1 MTEAIIRV
9 NAEEAIIRANTEWAV
24 KGIDIYC
31 GDCLQVM
38 SGLDA
43 GSIDMV
49 LCDLPYGILNKRN
62 KLAKWDCPI
71 DLDKLWSEY
80 CRIIKPNGAI
90 VLFGNGA
97 FTAEL
102 VMSNRKLWRYNLVW
116 DKVQKTGFLNAKRMP
131 LRQHEDLAVFYKKP
145 PVYNP
150 QMRKCAPHER
160 NHDRGRLDVEHKN
173 SCYGKFKT
181 VENKR
186 TLEKYPT
193 SIISIPKEHK
203 IGELYHPTQKPVALL
218 EWLIKTYTNPGETVL
233 DNCMGSG
240 STGVAAVNTSRKFV
254 GIENDRK
261 YFDIARQRIAEAAGE
276 EVIG

>member
-1 MTEAIIRV
+1 MTEAIIRA
-9 NAEEAIIRANTEWAV
+9 NAEWAV
-24 KGIDIYC
+24 KGIDIYN
-31 GDCLQVM
+31 GDCLQIM
-38 SGLDA
+38 SDIEA
-43 GSIDMV
+43 GSIDMI

-62 KLAKWDCPI
+62 EKAKWDSPI
-71 DLDKLWSEY
+71 DLEKLFAEY
-80 CRIIKPNGAI
+80 SRIIKQNGAI
-90 VLFGNGA
+90 VLFGAGA

-102 VMSNRKLWRYNLVW
+102 IIAGKQLYRYSLVW
-116 DKVQKTGFLNAKRMP
+116 DKVQKTGFLNANRMP

-160 NHDRGRLDVEHKN
+160 NHAKGRLDVEHEN
-173 SCYGKFKT
+173 SCYGKFKM

-218 EWLIKTYTNPGETVL
+218 EWLIKTYTLPGETVL

-240 STGVAAVNTSRKFV
+240 STGVAAVNTGRKFI
-254 GIENDRK
+254 GIELSEK
-261 YFDIARQRIAEAAGE
+261 YYSIAKGRIN
-276 EVIG
+276 EVRAQQCLPL

>member
-1 MTEAIIRV
+1 MTEAIMKS
-9 NAEEAIIRANTEWAV
+9 AAEWAA

-38 SGLDA
+38 SEIEA
-43 GSIDMV
+43 SSIDMI

-80 CRIIKPNGAI
+80 SRIIKPNGAI

-116 DKVQKTGFLNAKRMP
+116 DKVQKTGFLNANRMP

-160 NHDRGRLDVEHKN
+160 NHSRGNLNNQYVN
-173 SCYGKFKT
+173 SCYGNFKT

-186 TLEKYPT
+186 NLEKYPT

-218 EWLIKTYTNPGETVL
+218 EYLIKTYTNPGETVL

-240 STGVAAVNTSRKFV
+240 STGVAAVNTGRNFI
-254 GIENDRK
+254 GIELDEN
-261 YFDIARQRIAEAAGE
+261 YFHVAKERIN
-276 EVIG
+276 EVYVQQCLPL

>member
-1 MTEAIIRV
+1 MRDVELY
-9 NAEEAIIRANTEWAV
+9 N
-24 KGIDIYC
+24 
-31 GDCLQVM
+31 GDCLQLM
-38 SGLDA
+38 SSIND
-43 GSIDMV
+43 GSVDMI
-49 LCDLPYGILNKRN
+49 LCDLPYGMLNKRN
-62 KLAKWDCPI
+62 EKAKWDSPI
-71 DLDKLWSEY
+71 DLEKLFAEY
-80 CRIIKPNGAI
+80 SRIIKSNGAI
-90 VLFGNGA
+90 VLFGAGA

-102 VMSNRKLWRYNLVW
+102 IIAGKQLYRYSLVW
-116 DKVQKTGFLNAKRMP
+116 DKVQKTGFLNANRMP

-160 NHDRGRLDVEHKN
+160 NHSKGNINKQYGN
-173 SCYGKFKT
+173 GCYGKFNT
-181 VENKR
+181 VENTR

-203 IGELYHPTQKPVALL
+203 VGEFYHPTQKPVALL
-218 EWLIKTYTNPGETVL
+218 EWLIKTYTLPGETVL

-240 STGVAAVNTSRKFV
+240 NTGVAAVNTGRKFV

-261 YFDIARQRIAEAAGE
+261 YFDIAKQRIAEAAGE